1 MIDLHYDLLSIL
13 YQCYLRMDF
22 SYIEKIK
29 SVFRDNNV
37 SGVIA
42 NLYFMNEEEMKDELG
57 DNYGEIDV
65 VDMFK
70 VSTKLFKE
78 YFPDTEV
85 IFSIEGCDY
94 IKDLEELEE
103 LYELGLRN
111 ILLVWNNPNKYGSGN
126 MGDYGLTDE
135 GKEFIKIAI
144 DLGISIDFSHMN
156 KKTFYDT
163 YELIKDEMNKGKTVK
178 VLASHSNSYK
188 CSPHIRNLDDDQL
201 KCLKELN
208 GIVGV
213 VTYSG
218 FILSTGASIDDL
230 KNKYLEHLNHIV
242 SIMGK
247 NNVGISTDDMDF
259 CTYFYNEV
267 YGPNVFNYSDIK
279 NEVIDL
285 LNSNYSNN
293 EIEDFLYNNIHNK
306 LFRSKYE
313 KEKDIIIH

>member
-22 SYIEKIK
+22 SYIDKIK
-29 SVFRDNNV
+29 SNFRDNNV

-42 NLYFMNEEEMKDELG
+42 NLYFMNEEEMKEELG

-65 VDMFK
+65 LEMFR
-70 VSTKLFKE
+70 VSTNLFRE
-78 YFPDTEV
+78 HFPDTKV
-85 IFSIEGCDY
+85 LFSIEGCDY
-94 IKDLEELEE
+94 IKDIDELEE
-103 LYELGLRN
+103 LYNLGLRN

-126 MGDYGLTDE
+126 KGDYGLTE
-135 GKEFIKIAI
+135 LGREFIKKAI

-163 YELIKDEMNKGKTVK
+163 YELVKEEIKNGKEVK
-178 VLASHSNSYK
+178 VIASHSNSFKY
-188 CSPHIRNLDDDQL
+188 CPHIRNLDDDQL

-213 VTYSG
+213 VSYSG
-218 FILSTGASIDDL
+218 FVLSTNSNSEDL
-230 KNKYLEHLNHIV
+230 KNKYLEHINYIV

-259 CTYFYNEV
+259 CTYFFNEDV
-267 YGPNVFNYSDIK
+267 GPNAFNYSSIK
-279 NEVIDL
+279 NELNEL
-285 LNSNYSNN
+285 LKNDYSEE
-293 EIEDFLYNNIHNK
+293 EIKNILYNNIHNR
-306 LFRSKYE
+306 LF
-313 KEKDIIIH
+313 

>member
-22 SYIEKIK
+22 SYIDKIK
-29 SVFRDNNV
+29 SNFRDNNV

-42 NLYFMNEEEMKDELG
+42 NLYFMNEEEMKEELG

-65 VDMFK
+65 LEMFR
-70 VSTKLFKE
+70 VSTNLFRE
-78 YFPDTEV
+78 HFPDTKV
-85 IFSIEGCDY
+85 LFSIEGCDY
-94 IKDLEELEE
+94 IKDIDELEE
-103 LYELGLRN
+103 LYNLGLRN

-126 MGDYGLTDE
+126 KGDYGLTE
-135 GKEFIKIAI
+135 LGREFIKKAI

-163 YELIKDEMNKGKTVK
+163 YELVKEEIKNGKEVK
-178 VLASHSNSYK
+178 VIASHSNSFKY
-188 CSPHIRNLDDDQL
+188 CPHIRNLDDDQL

-213 VTYSG
+213 VSYSG
-218 FILSTGASIDDL
+218 FVLSTNSNSEDL
-230 KNKYLEHLNHIV
+230 KNKYLEHINYIV

-259 CTYFYNEV
+259 CTYFFNEDV
-267 YGPNVFNYSDIK
+267 GPNAFNYSSIK
-279 NEVIDL
+279 NELNEL
-285 LNSNYSNN
+285 LKNDYSEE
-293 EIEDFLYNNIHNK
+293 EIKNILYNNIHNK
-306 LFRSKYE
+306 LF
-313 KEKDIIIH
+313 

>member
-22 SYIEKIK
+22 SYIDKIK
-29 SVFRDNNV
+29 SNFRDNNV

-42 NLYFMNEEEMKDELG
+42 NLYFMNEEEMKEELG

-65 VDMFK
+65 LEMFR
-70 VSTKLFKE
+70 VSTNLFRE
-78 YFPDTEV
+78 HFPDTKV
-85 IFSIEGCDY
+85 LFSIEGCDY
-94 IKDLEELEE
+94 IKDIDELEE
-103 LYELGLRN
+103 LYNLGLRN

-126 MGDYGLTDE
+126 KGDYGLTE
-135 GKEFIKIAI
+135 LGREFIKKAI

-163 YELIKDEMNKGKTVK
+163 YELVKEEIKNGKEVK
-178 VLASHSNSYK
+178 VIASHSNSFKY
-188 CSPHIRNLDDDQL
+188 CPHIRNLDDDQL

-213 VTYSG
+213 VSYSG
-218 FILSTGASIDDL
+218 FVLSTNSNSEDL
-230 KNKYLEHLNHIV
+230 KNKYLEHINYIV

-259 CTYFYNEV
+259 CTYFFNEDF
-267 YGPNVFNYSDIK
+267 GPNAFNYSSIK
-279 NEVIDL
+279 NELNEL
-285 LNSNYSNN
+285 LKNDYSEE
-293 EIEDFLYNNIHNK
+293 EIKNILYNNIHNK
-306 LFRSKYE
+306 LF
-313 KEKDIIIH
+313 

>member
-29 SVFRDNNV
+29 SIFRDNNV

-42 NLYFMNEEEMKDELG
+42 NLYFMNEDEMKDELG

-65 VDMFK
+65 VEMFR
-70 VSTKLFKE
+70 VSTNLFKE
-78 YFPDTEV
+78 HFPDIEV
-85 IFSIEGCDY
+85 VFSIEGCDY
-94 IKDLEELEE
+94 IKDTEELEE
-103 LYELGLRN
+103 LYDLGLRN

-126 MGDYGLTDE
+126 KGDYGLTDE
-135 GKEFIKIAI
+135 GRTFIKKAI
-144 DLGISIDFSHMN
+144 ELGISIDFSHMN

-163 YELIKDEMNKGKTVK
+163 YELIKEEINNGKEVK
-178 VLASHSNSYK
+178 VLASHSNSFKY
-188 CSPHIRNLDDDQL
+188 CPHIRNLDDDQL

-218 FILSTGASIDDL
+218 FVLSTNSSIEDL
-230 KNKYLEHLNHIV
+230 KNKYLEHFNYIV

-247 NNVGISTDDMDF
+247 DNVGISTDDMEF
-259 CTYFYNEV
+259 CTYFYNEEF
-267 YGPNVFNYSDIK
+267 GPNVFNFNNIK
-279 NEVIDL
+279 NELIEL
-285 LNSNYSNN
+285 LSTNYSED
-293 EIEDFLYNNIHNK
+293 EINKFLYNNIHNK
-306 LFRSKYE
+306 LL
-313 KEKDIIIH
+313 

>member
-22 SYIEKIK
+22 SYIDKIK
-29 SVFRDNNV
+29 SNFRDNNV

-42 NLYFMNEEEMKDELG
+42 NLYFMNEEEMKEELG

-65 VDMFK
+65 LEMFR
-70 VSTKLFKE
+70 VSTNLFRE
-78 YFPDTEV
+78 HFPDTKV
-85 IFSIEGCDY
+85 LFSIEGCDY
-94 IKDLEELEE
+94 IKDIDELEE
-103 LYELGLRN
+103 LYNLGLRN

-126 MGDYGLTDE
+126 KGDYGLTE
-135 GKEFIKIAI
+135 LGREFIKKAI

-163 YELIKDEMNKGKTVK
+163 YELVKEEIKNGKEVK
-178 VLASHSNSYK
+178 VIASHSNSFKY
-188 CSPHIRNLDDDQL
+188 CPHIRNLDDDQL

-213 VTYSG
+213 VSYSG
-218 FILSTGASIDDL
+218 FVLSTNSNSEDL
-230 KNKYLEHLNHIV
+230 KNKYLEHINYIV

-259 CTYFYNEV
+259 CTYFFNEDF
-267 YGPNVFNYSDIK
+267 GPNAFNYSSIK
-279 NEVIDL
+279 NE
-285 LNSNYSNN
+285 LN
-293 EIEDFLYNNIHNK
+293 EL
-306 LFRSKYE
+306 
-313 KEKDIIIH
+313 